1 MCFIIL
7 VLNNDIGESGSKS
20 GTTPRVTRLQL
31 ERLYVFSIVWSIGAF
46 LEIDDRIKLDAFLM
60 THFSHLALPPKDPE
74 SEDTVF
80 DFVVG
85 TDGDF
90 EIFKQIFKPLIMPR

>member
-1 MCFIIL
+1 M
-7 VLNNDIGESGSKS
+7 
-20 GTTPRVTRLQL
+20 
-31 ERLYVFSIVWSIGAF
+31 A
-46 LEIDDRIKLDAFLM
+46 
-60 THFSHLALPPKDPE
+60 HFSHLALPPKDPE

-90 EIFKQIFKPLIMPR
+90 EILKQILKPLIIL

>member
-1 MCFIIL
+1 MVCVLSFKFSITIL
-7 VLNNDIGESGSKS
+7 ASRARKVEQL
-20 GTTPRVTRLQL
+20 L

-90 EIFKQIFKPLIMPR
+90 EILKPILKPLIIPR

>member
-1 MCFIIL
+1 MIFVCSIL
-7 VLNNDIGESGSKS
+7 SVLNNEAGESGSKS

-31 ERLYVFSIVWSIGAF
+31 ERLYVFSVVWSIGAF
-46 LEIDDRIKLDAFLM
+46 LEIEDRIKLDAFLTM
-60 THFSHLALPPKDPE
+60 HFSHLALPPKEPD

-85 TDGDF
+85 SDGDYKF
-90 EIFKQIFKPLIMPR
+90 IHSMF